1 MVRRY
6 RRYSRR
12 RRYYRSKKRWTP
24 YNSDIIVTPASNL
37 EDSYVRELG
46 VNAIYGASNSL
57 GTYAAASDALSA
69 VNYYVC
75 RCRFKGVIVT
85 EMAANVSYIVYLC
98 YIPNAVT
105 IDSNDKQI
113 QNLREAYFYLHP
125 EYILAWT
132 RLDYIADTGDTG
144 DISLYSRI
152 TKRLSPGDRIGLYI
166 LARNGSGSSKVLS
179 AVHGTFSCYLRT
191 N

>member
-6 RRYSRR
+6 RRTYRR
-12 RRYYRSKKRWTP
+12 RRYYRSKKKWTP
-24 YNSDIIVTPASNL
+24 YNSDIVVTQTNSLNAG
-37 EDSYVRELG
+37 YVRETG
-46 VNAIYGASNSL
+46 VNAIFGASNSL
-57 GTYAAASDALSA
+57 GNYAAASDALSA

-85 EMAANVSYIVYLC
+85 NLSPGVSYVVYLC
-98 YIPNAVT
+98 YIPNAVSV
-105 IDSNDKQI
+105 DSNDRQS

-125 EYILAWT
+125 EYVLAWT
-132 RLDYIADTGDTG
+132 RMDYINGTGDTG
-144 DISLYSRI
+144 EISLYSRI

-166 LARNGSGSSKVLS
+166 LARNTREEATLLSSVQ
-179 AVHGTFSCYLRT
+179 GTFSCYLRT

>member
-6 RRYSRR
+6 KRYSRR

-24 YNSDIIVTPASNL
+24 YNSDIVLAQPANL
-37 EDSYVRELG
+37 TNDYVREIG
-46 VNAIYGASNSL
+46 VNAIFGASNSL
-57 GTYAAASDALSA
+57 GNYAAASDALSA

-75 RCRFKGVIVT
+75 RCRFKGVFVT
-85 EMAANVSYIVYLC
+85 PMSSGVSYVVYLC

-105 IDSNDKQI
+105 IDDNPRQS

-132 RLDYIADTGDTG
+132 RMDYISNTGDTG
-144 DISLYSRI
+144 EISLYSRI

-166 LARNGSGSSKVLS
+166 LARNTATEAKTLS
-179 AVHGTFSCYLRT
+179 AVQGTFSCYLRT